1 MSDAL
6 ASNTMANE
14 SLLIRCHCL
23 AHGRRKCSDVAEVFP
38 HACQVVLEVIRQGCE
53 HDAQARQEQL
63 RPADRLPS
71 HQRLSGPLMEG
82 LHIWLSKQVDDGLV
96 EPKSSLGK
104 AIAYLQGP
112 WNTLTPF
119 LQHEGAP
126 RDHNL
131 AERALQLLIRQ
142 RNHALFFATEPSA
155 SIASVL
161 TSLIAPASL
170 RESTRWSTWSPCKNT
185 GLRSVPIR
193 RRGCPGPMPVAGRR
207 LRPPVANPWPCGPP
221 PAHHSTAQ

>member
-1 MSDAL
+1 
-6 ASNTMANE
+6 
-14 SLLIRCHCL
+14 
-23 AHGRRKCSDVAEVFP
+23 
-38 HACQVVLEVIRQGCE
+38 
-53 HDAQARQEQL
+53 
-63 RPADRLPS
+63 
-71 HQRLSGPLMEG
+71 MEG

-126 RDHNL
+126 RDTNL
-131 AERALQLLIRQ
+131 AERALKLLIRQ

-161 TSLIAPASL
+161 TSLIATCLSAGVNAVEYRVALQEHRAEVFADPVAWL
-170 RESTRWSTWSPCKNT
+170 PWAYA
-185 GLRSVPIR
+185 R
-193 RRGCPGPMPVAGRR
+193 RRASP
-207 LRPPVANPWPCGPP
+207 
-221 PAHHSTAQ
+221 